1 MKRGSLIEQSA
12 MHAMII
18 ILSGTVHKNYM
29 NLHVAVH
36 HTVTN
41 LEKGVCITNVC
52 YPSLWFYA

>member
-1 MKRGSLIEQSA
+1 MIKLCRLYLIC
-12 MHAMII
+12 
-18 ILSGTVHKNYM
+18 GTLHKNYM

-52 YPSLWFYA
+52 YPSLRFNA